1 MGVLERGENTASAQV
16 GEDQQAWTVS
26 VGLVVDPGWPAE
38 LTQRVAEQLS
48 AELQRRVSGHAC
60 WQVCTVVDDLPLDA
74 QDRVPIVTIAHETM
88 PIYTFDLLVCVTDQP
103 RREGTRPVLADIS
116 TTHGVGLVSLP
127 SLGGLR
133 TQPHLR
139 AALVHLVGV
148 LTAHRLTGVQTH
160 SPQHY
165 RIHSRPSE
173 WISPIRQVPSAHQ
186 DLDMQLALTGIRS
199 RVRLLWGLVR
209 NNRPWRLVPS
219 LSKALAAASG
229 TAAFGVFYP
238 SIWGMA
244 HALSP
249 TRLAGIA
256 LFAIAAMIG
265 WLITYNNLWDRPHTR
280 ADREK
285 AVLYNLATVATLF
298 IGVCCMYAVLMTVT
312 LLAALAVISQSYL
325 QAQVGAPVG
334 ISTYLCL
341 TWLASSMGTVA
352 GALGSSLEGEQA
364 VHQATY
370 SAREQ
375 QRRAR
380 NHERQQAQEHQ
391 PQQS

>member
-1 MGVLERGENTASAQV
+1 MRESADRAV
-16 GEDQQAWTVS
+16 TSEAIDEPARTVS

-38 LTQRVAEQLS
+38 LAQGVADQLPG
-48 AELQRRVSGHAC
+48 ELQYRISADAG
-60 WQVCTVVDDLPLDA
+60 WQVTTIVDDLPLDA
-74 QDRVPIVTIAHETM
+74 EDRVPIVTIAHETM
-88 PIYTFDLLVCVTDQP
+88 PAHGFDLLVCVTDQP
-103 RREGTRPVLADIS
+103 RREGTRPVLADVS
-116 TTHGVGLVSLP
+116 TTHAVGLVSLP

-139 AALVHLVGV
+139 AAIVHVVG
-148 LTAHRLTGVQTH
+148 LLAAHRLTSVRVG
-160 SPQHY
+160 PPEWY

-173 WISPIRQVPSAHQ
+173 WISPIRQVPSGHR
-186 DLDMQLALTGIRS
+186 DLDMHLALTGVRA
-199 RVRLLWGLVR
+199 RGRLLWGLVR

-219 LSKALAAASG
+219 LSKALAAAAG

-256 LFAIAAMIG
+256 LFAIAIMIG
-265 WLITYNNLWDRPHTR
+265 WLIAYNGLWDRPRTR

-285 AVLYNLATVATLF
+285 AVLYNLATVVTLF
-298 IGVCCMYAVLMTVT
+298 IGVCCMYAVLFAVT
-312 LLAALAVISQSYL
+312 LLGALAVISQTYL
-325 QAQVGAPVG
+325 QVQVGAPIG
-334 ISTYLCL
+334 FATYLCL

-352 GALGSSLEGEQA
+352 GALGSSLEGERA

-380 NHERQQAQEHQ
+380 NREREQNHEHQ
-391 PQQS
+391 S